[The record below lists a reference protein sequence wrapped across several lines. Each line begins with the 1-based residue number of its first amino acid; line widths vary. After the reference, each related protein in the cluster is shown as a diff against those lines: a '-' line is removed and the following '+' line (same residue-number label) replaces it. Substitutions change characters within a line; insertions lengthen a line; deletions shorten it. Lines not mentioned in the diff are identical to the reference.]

1 MPFQQ
6 LRPSQASLAETM
18 PPEPQGYPKMGRA
31 HVLRSLFDS
40 CLVGQAAIAIC
51 VHGPVEGLHLL
62 GRWRRTGAGAVSMT
76 HCQVFQRV
84 RDSTSLLSKCL

>member
-1 MPFQQ
+1 MVKTVPFQQ

-62 GRWRRTGAGAVSMT
+62 GRWRRTGAGAQYKSSFEVPVESGK
-76 HCQVFQRV
+76 HQ
-84 RDSTSLLSKCL
+84 L